1 MIRLDGVEFRYGT
14 LPVLN
19 GLSLTIP
26 ARGVTVLAGP
36 SGSGKSTVLRLI
48 AGFAAP
54 ERGVVAIG
62 DEVVS
67 RGGRIL
73 VPPEA
78 RGVAV
83 VFQDLALWPHMTVRD
98 TLDFVLGRDVPAP
111 ERGRRIDEVLGSVGL
126 ERYAD
131 ARPGRLSGGER
142 QRVALARAIVTRPR
156 ILLMD
161 EPLANLDPHL
171 RDALV
176 GELKQLQRRLGLTM
190 LYVTHS
196 REEAFAL
203 GDEAAVILAG
213 RVEQSGPPRELY
225 AHPASAFVATFLGR
239 CALVRGRIR
248 ADGVESP
255 LGLLPLPEPSP
266 VAGPEVV
273 VVVRPEDVRLEEG
286 GAFGGTIESS
296 AFTGSGFEAEISGP
310 GWRII
315 AAVPDEP
322 KRGSRVRLSIY
333 KVAVVPLSA

>member
-1 MIRLDGVEFRYGT
+1 MIRLEGVEFRYGT
-14 LPVLN
+14 LPVLD

-48 AGFAAP
+48 AGLAAP
-54 ERGVVAIG
+54 QRGSVAIG

-67 RGGRIL
+67 RDGRVL
-73 VPPEA
+73 VAPEG

-83 VFQDLALWPHMTVRD
+83 VFQDLALWPHMTVRG
-98 TLDFVLGRDVPAP
+98 TLDFVLGREVPAL
-111 ERGRRIDEVLGSVGL
+111 ERRRRIDEVLASVGL
-126 ERYAD
+126 ERRGD
-131 ARPGRLSGGER
+131 ARPAQLSGGER

-176 GELKQLQRRLGLTM
+176 GELKHLQRRLGLTV

-203 GDEAAVILAG
+203 GDDGAVIRAG
-213 RVEQSGPPRELY
+213 RIEQSGPPRELY

-239 CALVRGRIR
+239 CAFVRGLLRS
-248 ADGVESP
+248 DGVESP
-255 LGLLPLPEPSP
+255 LGRLPVPEPSS

-273 VVVRPEDVRLEEG
+273 VVIRPEDVRMEHG
-286 GAFGGTIESS
+286 GAFEGVVESGT
-296 AFTGSGFEAEISGP
+296 FTGGRFEAEIGGP

-315 AAVPDEP
+315 AALPDEP
-322 KRGSRVRLSIY
+322 KPGSRVRFSIHR
-333 KVAVVPLSA
+333 VAVVPLSA